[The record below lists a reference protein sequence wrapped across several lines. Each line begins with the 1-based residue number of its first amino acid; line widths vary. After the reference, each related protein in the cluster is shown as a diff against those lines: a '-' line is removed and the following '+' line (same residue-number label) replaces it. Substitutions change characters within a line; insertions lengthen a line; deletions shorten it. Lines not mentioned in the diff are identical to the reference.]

1 MKTRA
6 HMVLYI
12 AIMLIAAP
20 LARAGEP
27 SAREAELVEL
37 VQRLEGRLE
46 QVERELG
53 ELKSQQ
59 QAAAPAV
66 TAAPAGQGGAAS
78 SSAATEPL
86 PLDAPQP
93 LQAYWRDGLELK
105 SADGSFSIRVG
116 GRIQLDT
123 AFFDEDS
130 GWARMGAAYPE
141 YGLRDELDGLEF
153 RRSRLSIGGTIYR
166 DMAFR
171 AEYDFAADSPGN
183 DGGRF
188 ADVFLELK
196 NLPYLGSLRVGHYQE
211 PFTLEEVTSNRY
223 TTYLERALP
232 NTFAP
237 SFNVGAMA
245 RNTLFEERMTWAL
258 GLFKT
263 TDDWPSEND
272 SSEED
277 GYAVTGR
284 VTGLPWKSED
294 GRRYLHLG
302 ASATRRNPD
311 GPFRYR
317 ARPEAHLAQAY
328 LDTGTLEVSSL
339 LAYGGETLLVYGP
352 LSLQAE
358 YVRSELDVQSMGERH
373 FDSYY
378 VSGSWFITGESRP
391 YQATEGAP
399 TRLRP
404 THPFSLRDET
414 KGWGAWE
421 VALRYSSIDLN
432 DGLVRGGEM
441 TDWTFALNWYLN
453 ANTRIMLN
461 YILAHPEND
470 LYDGDVEILQTRF
483 QVDF

>member
-1 MKTRA
+1 MNTRA
-6 HMVLYI
+6 RMVLYT
-12 AIMLIAAP
+12 AIVLIAAP
-20 LARAGEP
+20 FAAADDA
-27 SAREAELVEL
+27 SAREAQLADL

-46 QVERELG
+46 QVERELS

-66 TAAPAGQGGAAS
+66 SAAPPGATTAAPAPAK
-78 SSAATEPL
+78 TL

-93 LQAYWRDGLELK
+93 LEVYWRDGLELK
-105 SADGSFSIRVG
+105 SADGAFSIRVG

-130 GWARMGAAYPE
+130 DWARLGAAYPE
-141 YGLRDELDGLEF
+141 FGLGDEQDGLEF
-153 RRSRLSIGGTIYR
+153 RRSRLSVGGTIYR
-166 DMAFR
+166 DLAFR

-196 NLPYLGSLRVGHYQE
+196 NLPYLGTLRIGHYQE
-211 PFTLEEVTSNRY
+211 PFTLEEVISNRH
-223 TTYLERALP
+223 TTYLERGLT
-232 NTFAP
+232 NVFAP

-245 RNTLFEERMTWAL
+245 RNSLLDERMTWTL

-272 SSEED
+272 SSEQD

-328 LDTGTLEVSSL
+328 LDTGTLETSSL
-339 LAYGGETLLVYGP
+339 LAYGGEALLVYGP
-352 LSLQAE
+352 ASLQAE
-358 YVRSELDVQSMGERH
+358 YVRSELDVQDIGERH
-373 FDSYY
+373 FDSFY
-378 VSGSWFITGESRP
+378 VSGSWFLTGESRP
-391 YQATEGAP
+391 YSAAEGAP

-404 THPFSLRDET
+404 KHPFSLREET

-421 VALRYSSIDLN
+421 VALRYSALDLN
-432 DGLVRGGEM
+432 DGPVRGGEM
-441 TDWTFALNWYLN
+441 EDWTFALNWYLN
-453 ANTRIMLN
+453 SNTRIMLN

-470 LYDGDVEILQTRF
+470 LNDGDVEILQTRF